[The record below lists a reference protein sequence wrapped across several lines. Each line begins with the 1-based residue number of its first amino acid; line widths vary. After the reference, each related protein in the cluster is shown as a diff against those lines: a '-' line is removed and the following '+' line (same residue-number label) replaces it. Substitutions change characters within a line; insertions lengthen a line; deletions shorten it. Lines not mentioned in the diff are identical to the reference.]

1 MAKRPFIYRF
11 AKFVEIAIWAVVW
24 TIFSVLFCWAS
35 IALSCID
42 FLPQILR
49 AILSVAFF
57 AGSIGWLVRTRKKN
71 RAMAI
76 IIVGVIIVFGMWQFV
91 TPRNDRNWADNQQF
105 LAESK
110 IDDGIVLLKNVR
122 NSEYQSETE
131 FESRFQDLTFEVSEI
146 KSVWFVVQH
155 FSWIEG
161 LAHTFVTFEI
171 DPAEEGIENRYI
183 SLSVEIRRENDEAY
197 SPFWGMFKRYELIY
211 VVGEERDIL
220 GVRTHHRNDRIYL
233 YKVNVSPE
241 IAQTLFVR
249 YSETIEQLL
258 KRPRFYDTLFNNC
271 TNNIIY
277 QTNRIQADHIDP
289 RTLQIVFP
297 GYSDRYAF
305 GRGLIGS
312 KGLAFEQLQLES
324 RIDEVAKSIPLDSNF
339 SKRLRASMA
348 GQ

>member
-1 MAKRPFIYRF
+1 M
-11 AKFVEIAIWAVVW
+11 
-24 TIFSVLFCWAS
+24 
-35 IALSCID
+35 LS
-42 FLPQILR
+42 
-49 AILSVAFF
+49 
-57 AGSIGWLVRTRKKN
+57 
-71 RAMAI
+71 
-76 IIVGVIIVFGMWQFV
+76 
-91 TPRNDRNWADNQQF
+91 DRNWADNQQF

-171 DPAEEGIENRYI
+171 DPAEEGIESRYI

-197 SPFWGMFKRYELIY
+197 SPFWGMVKRYELIY

-297 GYSDRYAF
+297 SYSDRYAF

-312 KGLAFEQLQLES
+312 EGLAFEQLQLES

-339 SKRLRASMA
+339 SKRLRESMA